1 MFKTASKILQSLVG
15 KRFFFFIDV
24 IIVDWINMMVSYE

>member
-1 MFKTASKILQSLVG
+1 MFKIASKILQNLVG
-15 KRFFFFIDV
+15 KCFFFIDV